1 MSVAVPIGA
10 LAYCSPTDAKAGVAK
25 KAREDGLWW
34 PRALWHGQGCGRVGD
49 HRLRVGGQLHCA
61 GVGGAVPYSRP
72 VLLGGGAH
80 SARPPRHAPGRVLL
94 NSLNSPPQLVE
105 EHHKLVKRLLTYL
118 IRAELGLHVALAAL
132 DTQPLGCV
140 FCGFVAH
147 CCYAALLP
155 RYPGFRVLSPEF
167 VGAVALCTAS
177 HLLWGNHFYNHTYQP
192 LEHCGAF
199 FVVAVW
205 PAPFLIFLSFGTID
219 GGLPLGGPGERHGR
233 SGAGLLALLGL
244 RAGEG
249 KREEL
254 RGGGG
259 GMEREGSE
267 GHQTQAYHG
276 HRSY

>member
-1 MSVAVPIGA
+1 MGFGGHGHYGLDSDAGDGGWVTTACVWLGSYIALVLVALCLTVGLFY
-10 LAYCSPTDAKAGVAK
+10 LAEV
-25 KAREDGLWW
+25 
-34 PRALWHGQGCGRVGD
+34 RALHPG
-49 HRLRVGGQLHCA
+49 
-61 GVGGAVPYSRP
+61 
-72 VLLGGGAH
+72 
-80 SARPPRHAPGRVLL
+80 SARFDGVCVL
-94 NSLNSPPQLVE
+94 SLELTQLLSPQLVE

-118 IRAELGLHVALAAL
+118 IRAELGLHLALAAL

-140 FCGFVAH
+140 ACGFVAH

-167 VGAVALCTAS
+167 CGAVALCAAS

-219 GGLPLGGPGERHGR
+219 GGLPMGGGPGDRHGR

-244 RAGEG
+244 HAGGDG
-249 KREEL
+249 KREG

-259 GMEREGSE
+259 AGREAPWQGQE
-267 GHQTQAYHG
+267 GHHTQTEAYHG
-276 HRSY
+276 HHSY

>member
-1 MSVAVPIGA
+1 M
-10 LAYCSPTDAKAGVAK
+10 
-25 KAREDGLWW
+25 
-34 PRALWHGQGCGRVGD
+34 
-49 HRLRVGGQLHCA
+49 
-61 GVGGAVPYSRP
+61 
-72 VLLGGGAH
+72 
-80 SARPPRHAPGRVLL
+80 
-94 NSLNSPPQLVE
+94 E

-132 DTQPLGCV
+132 DTQPLACV
-140 FCGFVAH
+140 ACGFVAH

-155 RYPGFRVLSPEF
+155 RFPGFRVLSPEF
-167 VGAVALCTAS
+167 VGAVALCVAS
-177 HLLWGNHFYNHTYQP
+177 HVLWANHFYNHTYEP

-219 GGLPLGGPGERHGR
+219 GGLPLGPGDRPGR

-244 RAGEG
+244 HAGGDG
-249 KREEL
+249 KREGV

-259 GMEREGSE
+259 VEREGNG

-276 HRSY
+276 GHHSY